1 LSATLYVG
9 ISELVQPHADAG
21 GSHGP
26 VSVTRDAAL
35 LVRDGVVVAAGPREL
50 LRAVPDIATAEEI
63 DLGGRAVIPGF
74 VDSHTHVVH
83 AGDRVDD
90 LARRARGETYASI
103 AKAGGGIRR
112 SVQHLTDAS
121 IEAIAE
127 QSLARLDAMF
137 ACGTTT
143 VEVKTGYGLTPELE
157 EKHLAAIELT
167 ATRAKQQLFPTLL
180 AHVPAKANGIEREDV
195 VRAWHDRVIP
205 QLAKRVKFFDVFV
218 EEGAFTADETRKLC
232 GYARA
237 HGLGLKLHVDQLRDG
252 GGAALAAS
260 LNASSADHLEH
271 ASPTGARALADAGVV
286 ACLLPGCA
294 LMLRDWPNGR
304 ALREA
309 GCDVAIATDCNPG
322 SSPLL
327 DLTLC
332 GLMAATQCGLTLDEA
347 LWGITRGGAKALGLQ
362 DRGRLVPGERADM
375 IVVDHA
381 DYRAIFGRPNRPP
394 IRSVIVGGPAEV
406 GNRN

>member
-1 LSATLYVG
+1 MSATLYVG

-21 GSHGP
+21 TSKDP
-26 VSVTRDAAL
+26 LSVTKDAAL
-35 LVRDGVVVAAGPREL
+35 LVRDGVIVAAGPRAL
-50 LRAVPDIATAEEI
+50 VLSTPDVASAAEE

-83 AGDRVDD
+83 AGERYDD
-90 LARRARGETYASI
+90 MARRARGETYASI

-112 SVQHLTDAS
+112 SVQHLHEATL
-121 IEAIAE
+121 EAIAE
-127 QSLARLDAMF
+127 QSLARLDAML

-167 ATRAKQQLFPTLL
+167 AKKAKQQLFPTLL
-180 AHVPAKANGIEREDV
+180 AHVPAKATGVERDEV
-195 VRAWHDRVIP
+195 VRAWHDQIIVK
-205 QLAKRVKFFDVFV
+205 LAKRVKYFDVFV
-218 EEGAFTADETRKLC
+218 EDGAFTADEARNLC

-237 HGLGLKLHVDQLRDG
+237 SGLGLKLHVDQLKDG

-260 LNASSADHLEH
+260 LSALSADHLEH
-271 ASPTGARALADAGVV
+271 TSPDGARALAEKGVV
-286 ACLLPGCA
+286 ACILPGCA
-294 LMLRDWPNGR
+294 VMLRDWPNGR
-304 ALREA
+304 ALRDA

-332 GLMAATQCGLTLDEA
+332 GLLAATQCGLTLDEA

-362 DRGRLVPGERADM
+362 DRGRLVPGERADL

-394 IRSVIVGGPAEV
+394 VRRVIVGGVPF
-406 GNRN
+406 R